1 MRRKQM
7 IKIAKKKVIIYFN
20 RLTALLGAIHAVRVY
35 QDTGLDK
42 S

>member
-20 RLTALLGAIHAVRVY
+20 RLIALLRAIHAA
-35 QDTGLDK
+35 K
-42 S
+42 SISGHGIR